1 MVCLRLKPLIGFV
14 NPRKVRIFTENQVNR
29 ILLGYEFIDPTQK
42 DRFGGLQLVVVLMEK
57 PPLRL
62 QNLVFTT
69 AMILDLLEQLNAG
82 VVKRTAGHLNNVAAV
97 DDDLGV
103 KSTALGTLGD
113 CNYCKFRF
121 LGKTKVQCI
130 ELHCT
135 FSIQLDDNPHSS
147 KRCADC
153 DPCIRRAVQSRYCWS
168 SHQWQ
173 LHLSKSLS
181 K

>member
-1 MVCLRLKPLIGFV
+1 MALLNSSTLRRLKPLIGFV

-103 KSTALGTLGD
+103 K
-113 CNYCKFRF
+113 K
-121 LGKTKVQCI
+121 
-130 ELHCT
+130 H
-135 FSIQLDDNPHSS
+135 SIGYFGRLQLLQ
-147 KRCADC
+147 
-153 DPCIRRAVQSRYCWS
+153 IRISR
-168 SHQWQ
+168 
-173 LHLSKSLS
+173 
-181 K
+181 

>member
-1 MVCLRLKPLIGFV
+1 MALLNSSTLRRLKSLIGFV

-103 KSTALGTLGD
+103 K
-113 CNYCKFRF
+113 K
-121 LGKTKVQCI
+121 
-130 ELHCT
+130 H
-135 FSIQLDDNPHSS
+135 SIG
-147 KRCADC
+147 
-153 DPCIRRAVQSRYCWS
+153 YFG
-168 SHQWQ
+168 
-173 LHLSKSLS
+173 
-181 K
+181 